1 MPMGRVSSGY
11 RKRCGYRW
19 RVHCRLHVSRGE
31 KVVGT
36 EGGIVVGTEGGRVA
50 CTEGGKGGSTE
61 EWQVQME
68 GKLLVQREESGGYR
82 GREFS
87 VDGPVYSSLFSIYF
101 PVTEERRGSM

>member
-1 MPMGRVSSGY
+1 MD
-11 RKRCGYRW
+11 
-19 RVHCRLHVSRGE
+19 
-31 KVVGT
+31 T

-61 EWQVQME
+61 EWKVVDSGGGGGGKWQVQIE

-82 GREFS
+82 GRGFS
-87 VDGPVYSSLFSIYF
+87 VDGPVYSSLYSIYF